1 MRCLFQSI
9 LYQQLVTLKKD
20 EADVTAIAKAAR
32 SAQKILTDIKLSF
45 YLNLSYTLVE
55 YYRKKLLSLNEIS
68 NS

>member
-20 EADVTAIAKAAR
+20 KADVTAIGKAAR

-45 YLNLSYTLVE
+45 YLNLSYTLAE

>member
-1 MRCLFQSI
+1 MRCLFQII

-32 SAQKILTDIKLSF
+32 SAQKVLTDIKLSF
-45 YLNLSYTLVE
+45 YLNLSYTLAE